1 MFKSGRAQIS
11 CLAELDRLAWKNA
24 GAWGHEKVLTRPR
37 HDLCFGF
44 LPAHLQTTE
53 MLCSVVFL
61 QLLLVVARLLTPTN
75 HTDGTGAS

>member
-11 CLAELDRLAWKNA
+11 SLAQQNGLAWKNT
-24 GAWGHEKVLTRPR
+24 GAWGHEKVLTCPL

-53 MLCSVVFL
+53 MLCSVIFF
-61 QLLLVVARLLTPTN
+61 VASGSDTVTYFHQPR
-75 HTDGTGAS
+75 